1 MEINLIET
9 AMKKTLI
16 GQATE
21 EQLAHWK
28 ALHRDIYQIEV
39 DGSVCYLKKPDRTTM
54 KAVASV
60 GTNDPIRANEILL
73 ENCWLGGDETI
84 KTDDEKFFG
93 VSSQLVKLIEIKE
106 AELKKL

>member
-1 MEINLIET
+1 MEG
-9 AMKKTLI
+9 KTLI
-16 GQATE
+16 GTATE
-21 EQLAHWK
+21 EQIAHWK
-28 ALHRDIYQIEV
+28 ALHKDIYRIIV
-39 DGSVCYLKKPDRTTM
+39 GDSICYLKKPDRTTM

-73 ENCWLGGDETI
+73 ENCWLGGDSSI

-93 VSSQLVKLIEIKE
+93 VSQKLAELIEIKE